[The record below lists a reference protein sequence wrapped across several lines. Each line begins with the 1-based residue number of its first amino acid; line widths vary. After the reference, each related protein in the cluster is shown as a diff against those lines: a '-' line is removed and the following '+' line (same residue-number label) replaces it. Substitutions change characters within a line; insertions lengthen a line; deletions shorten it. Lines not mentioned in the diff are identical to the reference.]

1 MGQIHTKPE
10 NFCAHSIQNNECTI
24 TVSTIIRVHYKAG
37 NITNLPSCLFSEGI
51 CSSMGWGSNSEDETG
66 QNIMKQVKLNRVT
79 DRAECEKAI
88 KNSNKVKN
96 TWTLD
101 ASWIC
106 ARESEE
112 LNNDNVLCKGDGGG
126 PLVCQEHGTNR

>member
-1 MGQIHTKPE
+1 
-10 NFCAHSIQNNECTI
+10 
-24 TVSTIIRVHYKAG
+24 
-37 NITNLPSCLFSEGI
+37 
-51 CSSMGWGSNSEDETG
+51 MGWGSNSEDETG

-79 DRAECEKAI
+79 GRAECEKAI

>member
-1 MGQIHTKPE
+1 
-10 NFCAHSIQNNECTI
+10 
-24 TVSTIIRVHYKAG
+24 
-37 NITNLPSCLFSEGI
+37 
-51 CSSMGWGSNSEDETG
+51 MGWGSNSEDETG

-126 PLVCQEHGTNR
+126 PLVCENDGIDLIMMGRIMILK